1 MEGQGGNLMADS
13 PRYQRQNI
21 ILAEA
26 QPLQFTD
33 IKESIGRSKTL
44 QNSLDKISEFAFK
57 SAAEQAKKAGAEY
70 AVTNKPTLQQYAD
83 AIQNNVDPETL
94 FSEDYTYFGQAAR
107 EVQAVGFR
115 TELETEARSEMSK
128 IKAVIKSGLPIDR
141 NEIQA
146 SLDGLTNGYGNTLA
160 RVSPEQALKFKA
172 SISAQGYDVLQEV
185 DIEIAKRYVTD
196 NVIKLDEDI
205 KNFQTDLQDIIKN
218 NTPADA
224 AIKMQPYI
232 NTIKTRSAML
242 PSEYKLKYANKHQ
255 EVIDNVVMDTIVTHL
270 TDKKTFTND
279 YEVINNLNQG
289 IAGDM
294 TDYFDMLGFD
304 DKGNSKKSKV
314 IDMVRTRLNNL
325 DGARKDAISFQTEQ
339 DKKEWNA
346 TETEYF
352 KTGNPANLA
361 KLNAM
366 TIRNPNLGS
375 AKDIE
380 AIRKSREAEAEYTDQ
395 VVKIKDEIR
404 RGRFDTWDQVL
415 TRGAELGIGRYAL
428 NKHVYGVYSNKSE
441 AYLDEQVKDYV
452 DQVVP
457 SGNRSQRAK
466 EEDSVRS
473 KIQSISAANEEY
485 NKSVDKNEKPT
496 RYSDIL
502 DSIKEKRK
510 KEVTARSTVNKNKV
524 DYEDFISQKNIKL
537 TLPEKSLA
545 NDDEYNM
552 FKQNV
557 MRSKYKNK
565 DEIMKYVDAV
575 RKAEQ
580 DEANI
585 K

>member
-218 NTPADA
+218 NNPADA

-294 TDYFDMLGFD
+294 TSYFGMLD
-304 DKGNSKKSKV
+304 SDKKAKV
-314 IDMVRTRLNNL
+314 IEQARVRLNTL
-325 DGARKDAISFQTEQ
+325 DSARKDSISFQTEQ
-339 DKKEWNA
+339 DKTIFNDLANKYY
-346 TETEYF
+346 ETKDPKYIAQM
-352 KTGNPANLA
+352 T
-361 KLNAM
+361 AM
-366 TIRNPNLGS
+366 TIKNPNLGTPQS
-375 AKDIE
+375 VE
-380 AIRKSREAEAEYTDQ
+380 GIRKDADEE
-395 VVKIKDEIR
+395 IKYSEKGIQLIDDIR
-404 RGRFDTWDQVL
+404 TGKVDTKDALYKRGK
-415 TRGAELGIGRYAL
+415 ELGLNHYAIS
-428 NKHVYGVYSNKSE
+428 KFGYDYFKSE
-441 AYLDEQVKDYV
+441 SSRFLKEQVDNYV
-452 DQVVP
+452 DQIVP
-457 SGNRSQRAK
+457 SGNRQKRATK
-466 EEDSVRS
+466 QGEIEDQIKRT
-473 KIQSISAANEEY
+473 IISNEEH
-485 NKSVDKNEKPT
+485 NKSVGKNEKPT
-496 RYSDIL
+496 NTMDVLDI
-502 DSIKEKRK
+502 IKEKRK
-510 KEVTARSTVNKNKV
+510 KEVTARSTVNKNKQA
-524 DYEDFISQKNIKL
+524 YEDFIDNKKIKL
-537 TLPEKSLA
+537 SLPAESLA
-545 NDDEYNM
+545 NDDVYNM
-552 FKQNV
+552 TKQNV
-557 MRSKYKNK
+557 MRSNYKNK
-565 DEIMKYVDAV
+565 DEILKYIDAV
-575 RKAEQ
+575 RQ
-580 DEANI
+580 SQIDEAEI

>member
-1 MEGQGGNLMADS
+1 MAEN

-21 ILAEA
+21 MLAET
-26 QPLQFTD
+26 QPLQFAD
-33 IKESIGRSKTL
+33 VKESISASKSL
-44 QNSLDKISEFAFK
+44 QLSLDRISEFAFK
-57 SAAEQAKKAGAEY
+57 QATETAKKAGAEY
-70 AVTNKPTLQQYAD
+70 GITNKPTLQQYAD

-94 FSEDYTYFGQAAR
+94 FSEDYTFFGQAAR
-107 EVQAVGFR
+107 EAQAVGFR
-115 TELETEARSEMSK
+115 TELETEARSEMGK
-128 IKAVIKSGLPIDR
+128 IKAVIKSGLPIDKE
-141 NEIQA
+141 EIKA
-146 SLDGLTNGYGNTLA
+146 SLAGLTNGYGNTLA
-160 RVSPEQALKFKA
+160 KVSPDQALKFKA
-172 SISAQGYDVLQEV
+172 AISAQGYELLESV
-185 DIEIAKRYVTD
+185 DAEIAKRYVTD
-196 NVIKLDEDI
+196 NLINLDEDI

-218 NTPADA
+218 NNPADA

-232 NTIKTRSAML
+232 NTIKTRVAML
-242 PSEYKLKYANKHQ
+242 PPEYKLKYVNKHQ
-255 EVIDNVVMDTIVTHL
+255 EVIDNVLMDTIVTHL
-270 TDKKTFTND
+270 TDKKSFTND
-279 YEVINNLNQG
+279 YDVINNLNQG

-294 TDYFDMLGFD
+294 TDYFGMLGFD
-304 DKGNSKKSKV
+304 EQGNSKKSKV

-325 DGARKDAISFQTEQ
+325 DSARKDAIGLQTEE
-339 DKKEWNA
+339 DKKILNA
-346 TETEYF
+346 LEAEYE
-352 KTGNPANLA
+352 KTGNEAILSQM
-361 KLNAM
+361 KAM

-375 AKDIE
+375 PETIE
-380 AIRKSREAEAEYTDQ
+380 GIKKNRETEAEYTDN

-415 TRGAELGIGRYAL
+415 ARGAELGVSRKSL

-441 AYLDEQVKDYV
+441 AYLDDQVKDYV

-466 EEDSVRS
+466 KEEAVRS
-473 KIQSISAANEEY
+473 EIQTISIANEEY
-485 NKSVDKNEKPT
+485 NKSVGKNEKPT

-510 KEVTARSTVNKNKV
+510 KEVAARSTVNKNKEA
-524 DYEDFISQKNIKL
+524 YGTFIETKNIKL

-557 MRSKYKNK
+557 MRSKYRNK

-580 DEANI
+580 DEANL

>member
-1 MEGQGGNLMADS
+1 MADN

-21 ILAEA
+21 MLAET
-26 QPLQFTD
+26 QPLQFSD
-33 IKESIGRSKTL
+33 VKESISASKSL
-44 QNSLDKISEFAFK
+44 QLSLDRISEFAFK
-57 SAAEQAKKAGAEY
+57 QATETAKKAGAEY
-70 AVTNKPTLQQYAD
+70 GITNKPTLQQYAD

-94 FSEDYTYFGQAAR
+94 FSEDYTFFGQAAR
-107 EVQAVGFR
+107 EAQAVGFR
-115 TELETEARSEMSK
+115 TELETEARSEMGK
-128 IKAVIKSGLPIDR
+128 IKAVIKSGLPIDKE
-141 NEIQA
+141 EIKA
-146 SLDGLTNGYGNTLA
+146 SLAGLTNGYGNTLA
-160 RVSPEQALKFKA
+160 KISPDQALKFKA
-172 SISAQGYDVLQEV
+172 AISAQGYELLESV
-185 DIEIAKRYVTD
+185 DAEIAKRYVTD
-196 NVIKLDEDI
+196 NVINLDEDI

-218 NTPADA
+218 NNPADA

-232 NTIKTRSAML
+232 NTIKTRVAML

-255 EVIDNVVMDTIVTHL
+255 EVIDFAIMDGIVTHL
-270 TDKKTFTND
+270 TDKKSFTND
-279 YEVINNLNQG
+279 YDVINNLNQG

-294 TDYFDMLGFD
+294 TDYFGMLGFD
-304 DKGNSKKSKV
+304 EQGNSKKSKV
-314 IDMVRTRLNNL
+314 IDMVRARLNNL
-325 DGARKDAISFQTEQ
+325 EGARTDTLKLQTEQ
-339 DKKEWNA
+339 DKKTFNA
-346 TETEYF
+346 LEADYE
-352 KTGNPANLA
+352 KTGSEAILSQMT
-361 KLNAM
+361 AM

-375 AKDIE
+375 PKTIE
-380 AIRKSREAEAEYTDQ
+380 DIRKGREAEAEYTDN

-415 TRGAELGIGRYAL
+415 ARGAELGVSRKSL

-466 EEDSVRS
+466 KEDAVRS
-473 KIQSISAANEEY
+473 EIQTISVANEEY
-485 NKSVDKNEKPT
+485 NKSVGKNEKPT

-510 KEVTARSTVNKNKV
+510 KEVAARSTVNKNKEA
-524 DYEDFISQKNIKL
+524 YGTFIETKNIKL

-557 MRSKYKNK
+557 MRSKYRNK

-580 DEANI
+580 DEANL

>member
-1 MEGQGGNLMADS
+1 MADN

-21 ILAEA
+21 MLAET
-26 QPLQFTD
+26 QPLQFSD
-33 IKESIGRSKTL
+33 VKESISASKSL
-44 QNSLDKISEFAFK
+44 QLSLDRISEFAFK
-57 SAAEQAKKAGAEY
+57 QATETAKKAGAEY
-70 AVTNKPTLQQYAD
+70 GITNKPTLQQYAD

-94 FSEDYTYFGQAAR
+94 FSEDYTFFGQAAR
-107 EVQAVGFR
+107 EAQAVGFR
-115 TELETEARSEMSK
+115 TELETEARSEMGK
-128 IKAVIKSGLPIDR
+128 IKAVIKSGLPIDKE
-141 NEIQA
+141 EIKA
-146 SLDGLTNGYGNTLA
+146 SLAGLTNGYGNTLA
-160 RVSPEQALKFKA
+160 KVSPDQALKFKA
-172 SISAQGYDVLQEV
+172 AISAQGYELLESV
-185 DIEIAKRYVTD
+185 DAEIAKRYVTD
-196 NVIKLDEDI
+196 NVINLDEDI

-218 NTPADA
+218 NNPADA

-232 NTIKTRSAML
+232 NTIKTRVAML

-255 EVIDNVVMDTIVTHL
+255 EVIDFAIMDGIVTHL
-270 TDKKTFTND
+270 TDKKSFTND

-294 TDYFDMLGFD
+294 TDYFGMLGFD
-304 DKGNSKKSKV
+304 EQGNSKKSKV
-314 IDMVRTRLNNL
+314 IDMVRARLNNL
-325 DGARKDAISFQTEQ
+325 EGARTDTLKLQTEQ
-339 DKKEWNA
+339 DKKTFNA
-346 TETEYF
+346 LEADYE
-352 KTGNPANLA
+352 KTGSEAILSQMT
-361 KLNAM
+361 AM

-375 AKDIE
+375 PKTIE
-380 AIRKSREAEAEYTDQ
+380 DIRKGREAEAEYTDN

-415 TRGAELGIGRYAL
+415 ARGAELGVSRKSL

-466 EEDSVRS
+466 KEDAVRS
-473 KIQSISAANEEY
+473 EIQTISVANEEY
-485 NKSVDKNEKPT
+485 NKSVGKNEKPT

-510 KEVTARSTVNKNKV
+510 KEVAARSTVNKNKEQ
-524 DYEDFISQKNIKL
+524 YGNFIENKDIKL
-537 TLPEKSLA
+537 PLPTGSLA
-545 NDDEYNM
+545 NDDVYNM

-557 MRSKYKNK
+557 MRSKYRNK
-565 DEIMKYVDAV
+565 DEIMKYADAI

-580 DEANI
+580 DEANL

>member
-1 MEGQGGNLMADS
+1 MADN

-21 ILAEA
+21 MLAET
-26 QPLQFTD
+26 QPLQFAD
-33 IKESIGRSKTL
+33 IKESISRSK
-44 QNSLDKISEFAFK
+44 SLETSLNKISEFAFK
-57 SAAEQAKKAGAEY
+57 SATEQAKKAGAEY
-70 AVTNKPTLQQYAD
+70 AVTNRPTLQQYAD

-115 TELETEARSEMSK
+115 TELETEARSEMGK
-128 IKAVIKSGLPIDR
+128 IKAVIKSGLPIDKE
-141 NEIQA
+141 EIKA
-146 SLDGLTNGYGNTLA
+146 SLAGLTNGYGNTLA
-160 RVSPEQALKFKA
+160 KISPDQALKFKA
-172 SISAQGYDVLQEV
+172 AISAQGYELLESV
-185 DIEIAKRYVTD
+185 DAEIAKRYVTD
-196 NVIKLDEDI
+196 NVINLDEDI

-218 NTPADA
+218 NNPADA

-232 NTIKTRSAML
+232 NTIKTRVAML

-255 EVIDNVVMDTIVTHL
+255 EVIDFAIMDGIVTHL
-270 TDKKTFTND
+270 TDKKSFTND
-279 YEVINNLNQG
+279 YDVINNLNQG

-294 TDYFDMLGFD
+294 TDYFGMLGFD
-304 DKGNSKKSKV
+304 EQGNSKKSKV
-314 IDMVRTRLNNL
+314 IDMVRARLNNL
-325 DGARKDAISFQTEQ
+325 EGARTDTLKLQTEQ
-339 DKKEWNA
+339 DKKTFNA
-346 TETEYF
+346 LEADYE
-352 KTGNPANLA
+352 KTGSEAILSQMT
-361 KLNAM
+361 AM

-375 AKDIE
+375 PKTIE
-380 AIRKSREAEAEYTDQ
+380 DIRKGREAEAEYTDN

-415 TRGAELGIGRYAL
+415 ARGAELGVSRKSL

-466 EEDSVRS
+466 KEDAVRS
-473 KIQSISAANEEY
+473 EIQTISVANEEY
-485 NKSVDKNEKPT
+485 NKSVGKNEKPT

-510 KEVTARSTVNKNKV
+510 KEVAARSTVNKNKEA
-524 DYEDFISQKNIKL
+524 YGTFIETKNIKL

-557 MRSKYKNK
+557 MRSKYRNK

-580 DEANI
+580 DEANL

>member
-1 MEGQGGNLMADS
+1 MAEN

-21 ILAEA
+21 MLADT
-26 QPLQFTD
+26 QPLQFAD
-33 IKESIGRSKTL
+33 VKESIGRSQSL
-44 QNSLDKISEFAFK
+44 QRSLDKISEFAFA
-57 SAAEQAKKAGAEY
+57 SAAERAKKAGAEY

-83 AIQNNVDPETL
+83 AIQNNIDPETL

-146 SLDGLTNGYGNTLA
+146 SLDGLTNGYGSTLA
-160 RVSPEQALKFKA
+160 RVSPDQALKFKA
-172 SISAQGYDVLQEV
+172 AISAQGYDVLQEV

-196 NVIKLDEDI
+196 NVIKLEEDI
-205 KNFQTDLQDIIKN
+205 KSFKADLPDMIKN
-218 NTPADA
+218 NNPIDF
-224 AIKMQPYI
+224 AIKTQTY
-232 NTIKTRSAML
+232 NNAIKTRTSML
-242 PSEYKLKYANKHQ
+242 PNEYRIKYANAYQ
-255 EVIDNVVMDTIVTHL
+255 DAVDSAVADTIVTHL

-294 TDYFDMLGFD
+294 TDYFGMLD
-304 DKGNSKKSKV
+304 SEKKAKV
-314 IDMVRTRLNNL
+314 IDQTRARLNNL
-325 DGARKDAISFQTEQ
+325 DSARKDAIALQTEE
-339 DKKEWNA
+339 DKKILNDLENKFY
-346 TETEYF
+346 ETKDPKY
-352 KTGNPANLA
+352 LA
-361 KLNAM
+361 QMTSM
-366 TIRNPNLGS
+366 TIKNPNLGS
-375 AKDIE
+375 PKTID
-380 AIRKSREAEAEYTDQ
+380 AIRKDAEAEAEYTDQ

-415 TRGAELGIGRYAL
+415 ARGAELGVSRKSL

-441 AYLDEQVKDYV
+441 AYLDDQVKDYV

-466 EEDSVRS
+466 KEEAVRS
-473 KIQSISAANEEY
+473 EIQTISIANEEY
-485 NKSVDKNEKPT
+485 NKSVGKNEKPT

-510 KEVTARSTVNKNKV
+510 KEVTARSTVNKNKEA
-524 DYEDFISQKNIKL
+524 YSTFIETKNIKL
-537 TLPEKSLA
+537 SLPTESLA
-545 NDDEYNM
+545 NDDAYNM

-557 MRSKYKNK
+557 MRSKYSKSLQN
-565 DEIMKYVDAV
+565 ELIKYIDAI

-580 DEANI
+580 DEANL

>member
-1 MEGQGGNLMADS
+1 MADN

-21 ILAEA
+21 MLAET
-26 QPLQFTD
+26 QPLQFAD
-33 IKESIGRSKTL
+33 IKESITRSKSVQL
-44 QNSLDKISEFAFK
+44 GLDKISEFAFK
-57 SAAEQAKKAGAEY
+57 AAAEKAKKAGAEY
-70 AVTNKPTLQQYAD
+70 AVTNKPTLKQYAD

-128 IKAVIKSGLPIDR
+128 IKSVIKSGMPLDR
-141 NEIQA
+141 EEIRA
-146 SLDGLTNGYGNTLA
+146 NLEGLTNGYGNTLA
-160 RVSPEQALKFKA
+160 KVSPEQALKFKA
-172 SISAQGYDVLQEV
+172 AISSQGYDLLEEV
-185 DIEIAKRYVTD
+185 DVEIAKRYVTD

-205 KNFQTDLQDIIKN
+205 KNFQADLPDMIKN
-218 NTPADA
+218 NNPADF
-224 AIKMQPYI
+224 AIKVQPYI
-232 NTIKTRSAML
+232 NTIKTRGAML

-255 EVIDNVVMDTIVTHL
+255 EVIDDAIMDTITNHL

-294 TDYFDMLGFD
+294 TDYFNMLGFD
-304 DKGNSKKSKV
+304 DKGISKKSKV

-325 DGARKDAISFQTEQ
+325 DSARKDALALQTEE
-339 DKKEWNA
+339 DKKSFNA
-346 TETEYF
+346 LESEYE
-352 KTGNPANLA
+352 KTGSEAILS
-361 KLNAM
+361 KMTAM

-375 AKDIE
+375 PKTIE
-380 AIRKSREAEAEYTDQ
+380 DIRKGREAEAEYTDN

-415 TRGAELGIGRYAL
+415 ARGAELGVSRKSL

-466 EEDSVRS
+466 KEDAVRS
-473 KIQSISAANEEY
+473 EIQTISVANEEY
-485 NKSVDKNEKPT
+485 NKSVGKNEKPT

-510 KEVTARSTVNKNKV
+510 KEVAARSTVNKNKQ
-524 DYEDFISQKNIKL
+524 DYEAFIENKNIKL
-537 TLPEKSLA
+537 TLPEQSLA
-545 NDDEYNM
+545 NDDVYNM
-552 FKQNV
+552 FKANV
-557 MRSKYKNK
+557 MRSKYSKSLQ
-565 DEIMKYVDAV
+565 DQIMNYANAV

>member
-1 MEGQGGNLMADS
+1 MAEN

-21 ILAEA
+21 MLAET
-26 QPLQFTD
+26 QPLQFAD
-33 IKESIGRSKTL
+33 IKESISRSK
-44 QNSLDKISEFAFK
+44 SLELSLNKISEFAFK
-57 SAAEQAKKAGAEY
+57 SASEKAKKAGAEY

-115 TELETEARSEMSK
+115 TELETEARSEMAK
-128 IKAVIKSGLPIDR
+128 IKAVIKSGLPIDKE
-141 NEIQA
+141 EIKA
-146 SLDGLTNGYGNTLA
+146 SLTGLTNGYGNTLA
-160 RVSPEQALKFKA
+160 KISPEQALKFKA
-172 SISAQGYDVLQEV
+172 AISAQGYDLLEEV
-185 DIEIAKRYVTD
+185 EVEIAKRYVTD

-205 KNFQTDLQDIIKN
+205 KNFQADLPNLIKN
-218 NTPADA
+218 NNPIDF
-224 AIKMQPYI
+224 AIKVQPYN
-232 NTIKTRSAML
+232 NTIKTRTSML
-242 PSEYKLKYANKHQ
+242 PSEYRLKYNNKHQ
-255 EVIDNVVMDTIVTHL
+255 EVIDAAIMDSIVTHV

-294 TDYFDMLGFD
+294 TDYFGMLGFD
-304 DKGNSKKSKV
+304 EQGNSKKSKV

-325 DGARKDAISFQTEQ
+325 DGARKDALGLQTEQ
-339 DKKEWNA
+339 DKKTFNA
-346 TETEYF
+346 LEADYE
-352 KTGNPANLA
+352 KTGNEAILSEM
-361 KLNAM
+361 KAM

-375 AKDIE
+375 PETIE
-380 AIRKSREAEAEYTDQ
+380 GIKKNRETEAEYTDN

-415 TRGAELGIGRYAL
+415 ARGAELGVSRKSL

-466 EEDSVRS
+466 KEDSVRS
-473 KIQSISAANEEY
+473 EIQSISAANEEH
-485 NKSVDKNEKPT
+485 NKSVGKNEKPT

-510 KEVTARSTVNKNKV
+510 KEVTARSTVNKNKQA
-524 DYEDFISQKNIKL
+524 YEDFIDNKKIKL
-537 TLPEKSLA
+537 SLPAESLA
-545 NDDEYNM
+545 NDDVYNM
-552 FKQNV
+552 TKQNV
-557 MRSKYKNK
+557 MRSNYKNK
-565 DEIMKYVDAV
+565 DEILKYIDAI
-575 RKAEQ
+575 RQ
-580 DEANI
+580 SQIDEAKI

>member
-1 MEGQGGNLMADS
+1 MADN

-21 ILAEA
+21 MLAET
-26 QPLQFTD
+26 QPLQFSD
-33 IKESIGRSKTL
+33 IKESISASKSL
-44 QNSLDKISEFAFK
+44 QLSLDRISEFAFK
-57 SAAEQAKKAGAEY
+57 QATETAKKAGAEY
-70 AVTNKPTLQQYAD
+70 GITNKPTLQQYAD

-94 FSEDYTYFGQAAR
+94 FSEDYTFFGQAAR
-107 EVQAVGFR
+107 EAQAVGFR
-115 TELETEARSEMSK
+115 TELETEARSEISK
-128 IKAVIKSGLPIDR
+128 IKAVIKSGLPIDKE
-141 NEIQA
+141 EIKA
-146 SLDGLTNGYGNTLA
+146 NLAGLTNGYGNTLA
-160 RVSPEQALKFKA
+160 KVSPDQALKFKA
-172 SISAQGYDVLQEV
+172 AISAQGYDVLQEV
-185 DIEIAKRYVTD
+185 ELEIAKRYVTD
-196 NVIKLDEDI
+196 NVINLDEDI

-218 NTPADA
+218 NNPADA

-232 NTIKTRSAML
+232 NTIKTRVAML

-255 EVIDNVVMDTIVTHL
+255 EVIDFAIMDGIVTHL
-270 TDKKTFTND
+270 TDKKSFTND

-294 TDYFDMLGFD
+294 TDYFGMLGFD
-304 DKGNSKKSKV
+304 EQGNSKKSKV

-325 DGARKDAISFQTEQ
+325 DSARKDAIGLQTEQ
-339 DKKEWNA
+339 DKKTFNA
-346 TETEYF
+346 LEADYE
-352 KTGNPANLA
+352 KTGSEAILSQMT
-361 KLNAM
+361 AM

-375 AKDIE
+375 PKTIE
-380 AIRKSREAEAEYTDQ
+380 DIRKGKEAEAEYTDN

-415 TRGAELGIGRYAL
+415 ARGAELGVSRKSL

-466 EEDSVRS
+466 KEDAVRS
-473 KIQSISAANEEY
+473 EIQTISVANEEY
-485 NKSVDKNEKPT
+485 NKSVGKNEKPT

-510 KEVTARSTVNKNKV
+510 KEVAARSTVNKNKEA
-524 DYEDFISQKNIKL
+524 YGTFIETKNIKL

-557 MRSKYKNK
+557 MRSKYRNK

-580 DEANI
+580 DEANL

>member
-1 MEGQGGNLMADS
+1 MADN

-21 ILAEA
+21 VLAEA
-26 QPLQFTD
+26 QPFQFAD
-33 IKESIGRSKTL
+33 IKESIASSRSL
-44 QNSLDKISEFAFK
+44 QSGLDRLSKFAFEQ
-57 SAAEQAKKAGAEY
+57 AEETAKKAGAEY
-70 AVTNKPTLQQYAD
+70 AVTNRPTLQQYAD
-83 AIQNNVDPETL
+83 AIQNNIDPETL
-94 FSEDYTYFGQAAR
+94 FSENYTVFGQAAR

-128 IKAVIKSGLPIDR
+128 IKSVIKSGLPINRD
-141 NEIQA
+141 EIQA
-146 SLDGLTNGYGNTLA
+146 KLNGLVNGYGNTLA
-160 RVSPEQALKFKA
+160 KVSPDQALKFKA
-172 SISAQGYDVLQEV
+172 SISAQGYELLESV
-185 DIEIAKRYVTD
+185 DAEIAKEYVA
-196 NVIKLDEDI
+196 NNLMKLDEDI
-205 KNFQTDLQDIIKN
+205 KSFQTDLPDLIN
-218 NTPADA
+218 NNNPADFA
-224 AIKMQPYI
+224 VKVQPYI

-242 PSEYKLKYANKHQ
+242 PADYKLKYANKHQ
-255 EVIDNVVMDTIVTHL
+255 EVIDDAIMDTITTHL

-294 TDYFDMLGFD
+294 TDYFNMLGVD
-304 DKGNSKKSKV
+304 DKGVSKKSKV

-325 DGARKDAISFQTEQ
+325 DGARKDALALQTEE
-339 DKKEWNA
+339 DKKVLNA
-346 TETEYF
+346 LEAEYE
-352 KTGNPANLA
+352 KTGSEAILS
-361 KLNAM
+361 KMKAM

-375 AKDIE
+375 PETIE
-380 AIRKSREAEAEYTDQ
+380 GIKKNREAEAEYTDN

-415 TRGAELGIGRYAL
+415 ARGAELGVSRKSL

-466 EEDSVRS
+466 KEDAVRS
-473 KIQSISAANEEY
+473 EIQTISVANEEY
-485 NKSVDKNEKPT
+485 NKSVGKNEKPT

-510 KEVTARSTVNKNKV
+510 KEVAARSTVNKNKQ
-524 DYEDFISQKNIKL
+524 DYEAFIENKNIKL
-537 TLPEKSLA
+537 TLPEQSLA
-545 NDDEYNM
+545 NDDVYNM
-552 FKQNV
+552 FKANV
-557 MRSKYKNK
+557 MRSKYSKSLQ
-565 DEIMKYVDAV
+565 DQIMNYANAV

>member
-1 MEGQGGNLMADS
+1 MADN

-21 ILAEA
+21 MLAET
-26 QPLQFTD
+26 QPLQFSD
-33 IKESIGRSKTL
+33 VKESISASKSL
-44 QNSLDKISEFAFK
+44 QLSLDRISEFAFK
-57 SAAEQAKKAGAEY
+57 QATETAKKAGAEY
-70 AVTNKPTLQQYAD
+70 GITNKPTLQQYAD

-94 FSEDYTYFGQAAR
+94 FSEDYTFFGQAAR
-107 EVQAVGFR
+107 EAQAVGFR
-115 TELETEARSEMSK
+115 TELETEARSEMGK
-128 IKAVIKSGLPIDR
+128 IKAVIKSGLPIDKE
-141 NEIQA
+141 EIKA
-146 SLDGLTNGYGNTLA
+146 SLAGLTNGYGNTLA
-160 RVSPEQALKFKA
+160 KVSPDQALKFKA
-172 SISAQGYDVLQEV
+172 AISAQGYELLESV
-185 DIEIAKRYVTD
+185 DAEIAKRYVTD
-196 NVIKLDEDI
+196 NLINLDEDI

-218 NTPADA
+218 NNPADA

-232 NTIKTRSAML
+232 NTIKTRVAML
-242 PSEYKLKYANKHQ
+242 PPEYKLKYVNKHQ
-255 EVIDNVVMDTIVTHL
+255 EVIDNVLMDTIVTHL
-270 TDKKTFTND
+270 TDKKSFTND
-279 YEVINNLNQG
+279 YDVINNLNQG

-294 TDYFDMLGFD
+294 TDYFGMLGFD
-304 DKGNSKKSKV
+304 EQGNSKKSKV

-325 DGARKDAISFQTEQ
+325 DSARKDAIGLQTEE
-339 DKKEWNA
+339 DKKILNA
-346 TETEYF
+346 LEAEYE
-352 KTGNPANLA
+352 KTGNEAILSQM
-361 KLNAM
+361 KAM

-375 AKDIE
+375 PETIE
-380 AIRKSREAEAEYTDQ
+380 GIKKNRETEAEYTDN

-415 TRGAELGIGRYAL
+415 ARGAELGVSRKSL

-441 AYLDEQVKDYV
+441 AYLDDQVKDYV

-466 EEDSVRS
+466 KEDSVRS
-473 KIQSISAANEEY
+473 EIQSISAANEEH
-485 NKSVDKNEKPT
+485 NKSVGKNEKPT

-510 KEVTARSTVNKNKV
+510 KEVAARSTVNKNKEA
-524 DYEDFISQKNIKL
+524 YGAFIETKNIKL
-537 TLPEKSLA
+537 TLPTESLA
-545 NDDEYNM
+545 NDDAYNM

-580 DEANI
+580 DEANL

>member
-1 MEGQGGNLMADS
+1 MAEN

-21 ILAEA
+21 MLADT
-26 QPLQFTD
+26 QPLQFAD
-33 IKESIGRSKTL
+33 VKESIGRSQSL
-44 QNSLDKISEFAFK
+44 QRSLDKISEFAFA
-57 SAAEQAKKAGAEY
+57 SAVERAKKAGAEY

-83 AIQNNVDPETL
+83 AIQNNVDPVTL

-128 IKAVIKSGLPIDR
+128 IKAVIKSGLPIDKE
-141 NEIQA
+141 EIRS

-172 SISAQGYDVLQEV
+172 AISAQGWDLLEEV
-185 DIEIAKRYVTD
+185 DIELAKRNVTD
-196 NVIKLDEDI
+196 NVIKLEEDI
-205 KNFQTDLQDIIKN
+205 KSFKADLPDMIKN
-218 NTPADA
+218 NNPIDF
-224 AIKMQPYI
+224 AIKTQTY
-232 NTIKTRSAML
+232 NNAIKTRTSML
-242 PSEYKLKYANKHQ
+242 PNEYRIKYANAYQ
-255 EVIDNVVMDTIVTHL
+255 DAVDSAVADTIVTHL

-294 TDYFDMLGFD
+294 TDYFNMLDFD
-304 DKGNSKKSKV
+304 KKAKL
-314 IDMVRTRLNNL
+314 IDQTRTRLNNL
-325 DGARKDAISFQTEQ
+325 DSARKDAIGLQTEE
-339 DKKEWNA
+339 DKKTLNA
-346 TETEYF
+346 LEAEYE
-352 KTGNPANLA
+352 KTGNEAILSQM
-361 KLNAM
+361 KAM

-375 AKDIE
+375 PETIE
-380 AIRKSREAEAEYTDQ
+380 GIKKNRETEAEYTDN

-415 TRGAELGIGRYAL
+415 ARGAELGVSRKSL

-441 AYLDEQVKDYV
+441 AYLDDQVKDYV

-466 EEDSVRS
+466 KEEAVRS
-473 KIQSISAANEEY
+473 EIQTISIANEEY
-485 NKSVDKNEKPT
+485 NKSVGKNEKPT

-510 KEVTARSTVNKNKV
+510 KEVTARSTVNKNKEE
-524 DYEDFISQKNIKL
+524 YGTFIETKNIKL
-537 TLPEKSLA
+537 PLPAESLA
-545 NDDEYNM
+545 NDDAYNM

-557 MRSKYKNK
+557 MRSKYRNK
-565 DEIMKYVDAV
+565 DEIMKYIDAV

-580 DEANI
+580 DEANL